1 LSINQNPTDVKLLS
15 DAARVVMPEIGS
27 NGLANP
33 MGLIR
38 DDFYTELEYPL
49 AAKTFKNMTY
59 HPTVSSAITVIEDT
73 IRRVKWKVELPEDA
87 DDTMKE
93 RTKFIESCMHDMD
106 RPWSDYIQEFLSI
119 IIYGFSIN
127 EKVWKRRKRKNQKS
141 KFDDGLFGWKKL
153 PARNQASIKRWV
165 WDEDGRDLIGVVQD
179 ISLVKGGSLRY
190 NPSGS
195 LVGIPSNKFLHFR
208 HNAQLD
214 NPEGNSPLKQ
224 VFIPWSYLTTIE
236 EYEAV
241 GISRDMNGMPMIK
254 LPPEY
259 MSANASE
266 DKKAVFEYMKT
277 VIRNINANEQSG
289 LVFPKFVDP
298 DTKADAF
305 EFELVGTQGS
315 KSYDTDAIIRRY
327 EQKILMTFLADVLLL
342 GHSNVGSNALAS
354 EKSSLLAV
362 KVDSI
367 LTQITD
373 VINKD
378 LIPHTFRMNGW
389 DDAITPTI
397 SNESFED
404 TSLDE
409 VGKLVQRAVSV
420 GAMEVDK
427 NLSNKLRSLIE
438 VPTANPDEPIDIINP
453 NNNSKGGEGMKEGDP
468 SGTGKAQGNNSA
480 TNSDNAS

>member
-1 LSINQNPTDVKLLS
+1 LSNNPTDVKLLS
-15 DAARVVMPEIGS
+15 EAARVVMPELGNS
-27 NGLANP
+27 GLANP
-33 MGLIR
+33 LGLIR
-38 DDFYTELEYPL
+38 DDFYRELEYPL

-73 IRRVKWKVELPEDA
+73 IRRVNWSVEAPKDATPEMKV
-87 DDTMKE
+87 
-93 RTKFIESCMHDMD
+93 RTKYIESCMHDMD
-106 RPWSDYIQEFLSI
+106 RTWAEYIQEFLSI
-119 IIYGFSIN
+119 LIYGFSVN
-127 EKVWKRRKRKNQKS
+127 EKVWKRRTKKNNKS
-141 KFDDGLFGWKKL
+141 RHDDGLIGWKRL
-153 PARNQASIKRWV
+153 PSRSQASIKRWV
-165 WDEDGRDLIGVVQD
+165 WDDEGRDLIGVIQD
-179 ISLVKGGSLRY
+179 LSQVKGGSLRY
-190 NPSGS
+190 NVDGT
-195 LVGIPSNKFLHFR
+195 LIGIPRSKFLHFR

-259 MSANASE
+259 MAANASD
-266 DKKAVFEYMKT
+266 DKKAVFEYMKQ

-305 EFELVGTQGS
+305 EFSLVGTQGN
-315 KSYDTDAIIRRY
+315 KNYDTDAIIRRY

-342 GHSNVGSNALAS
+342 GHSAVGSNALAS

-362 KVDSI
+362 KVEAI
-367 LTQITD
+367 LAQIVD
-373 VINKD
+373 IINTD

-389 DDAITPTI
+389 DDTITPKLTFD
-397 SNESFED
+397 SFED

-420 GAMEVDK
+420 GAMSIDEP
-427 NLSNKLRSLIE
+427 LSNYLRDLIGASDADPSAPVLMPSDSISSAGE
-438 VPTANPDEPIDIINP
+438 GFKTAGEGTATSPGGSDSSS
-453 NNNSKGGEGMKEGDP
+453 NNN
-468 SGTGKAQGNNSA
+468 
-480 TNSDNAS
+480 DNAS

>member
-1 LSINQNPTDVKLLS
+1 MSFNQNPADTKLLS
-15 DAARVVMPEIGS
+15 DAARVIMPEIGN

-33 MGLIR
+33 LGLIR

-49 AAKTFKNMTY
+49 AARTFKNMTY

-73 IRRVKWKVELPEDA
+73 IRKVNWTIEAPDDA
-87 DDTMKE
+87 DEQMKE
-93 RTKFIESCMHDMD
+93 HTQFIESCMHDMD
-106 RPWSDYIQEFLSI
+106 RPWSEYVQEFLSI

-127 EKVWKRRKRKNQKS
+127 EKVWKRRKKKNQKS

-153 PARNQASIKRWV
+153 PTRSQASIKRWV
-165 WDEDGRDLIGVVQD
+165 WDEDGRDLLGVIQD
-179 ISLVKGGSLRY
+179 LSQVKGGSLRY
-190 NPSGS
+190 NVDGT
-195 LVGIPSNKFLHFR
+195 LIGIPKNKFLHFR

-254 LPPEY
+254 LPPDY
-259 MSANASE
+259 MSENASD

-277 VIRNINANEQSG
+277 VIRNINANEQAG
-289 LVFPKFVDP
+289 LVFPTFVDP

-305 EFELVGTQGS
+305 DFELVGTQGN
-315 KSYDTDAIIRRY
+315 KSYDTDKIIRRY

-354 EKSSLLAV
+354 EKSSLLSV
-362 KVDSI
+362 KVEAI
-367 LTQITD
+367 LSQIVD

-389 DDAITPTI
+389 DDTITPKI
-397 SNESFED
+397 AFDSFEE

-427 NLSNKLRSLIE
+427 ELSNKLRDLIE
-438 VPTANPDEPIDIINP
+438 VSEADESKPITIVNP
-453 NNNSKGGEGMKEGDP
+453 NNESKAGEGMEEGDP

>member
-1 LSINQNPTDVKLLS
+1 LSNNPTDVKLLS
-15 DAARVVMPEIGS
+15 EAARVVMPELGNS
-27 NGLANP
+27 GLANP
-33 MGLIR
+33 LGLIR
-38 DDFYTELEYPL
+38 DDFYRELEYPL

-73 IRRVKWKVELPEDA
+73 IRRVNWSVEAPKDATPEMKV
-87 DDTMKE
+87 
-93 RTKFIESCMHDMD
+93 RTKHIESCMHDMD
-106 RPWSDYIQEFLSI
+106 RTWAEYIQEFLSI
-119 IIYGFSIN
+119 LIYGFSVN
-127 EKVWKRRKRKNQKS
+127 EKVWKRRTKKNNKS
-141 KFDDGLFGWKKL
+141 RHDDGLIGWKRL
-153 PARNQASIKRWV
+153 PSRSQASIKRWV
-165 WDEDGRDLIGVVQD
+165 WDDKGRDLIGVIQD
-179 ISLVKGGSLRY
+179 LSQVKGGSLRY
-190 NPSGS
+190 NVDGT
-195 LVGIPSNKFLHFR
+195 LIGIPRSKFLHFR

-259 MSANASE
+259 MAANASD
-266 DKKAVFEYMKT
+266 DKKAVFDYMKQ

-305 EFELVGTQGS
+305 EFSLVGTQGN
-315 KSYDTDAIIRRY
+315 KNYDTDAIIRRY

-342 GHSNVGSNALAS
+342 GHSAVGSNALAS

-362 KVDSI
+362 KVEAI
-367 LTQITD
+367 LAQIVD
-373 VINKD
+373 IINTD

-389 DDAITPTI
+389 DDTITPKLTFD
-397 SNESFED
+397 SFED

-420 GAMEVDK
+420 GAMSIDEP
-427 NLSNKLRSLIE
+427 LSNYLRDLIGASDADPSAPVLMPSDSISSAGE
-438 VPTANPDEPIDIINP
+438 GFKTAGEGTATSPGGSDSSS
-453 NNNSKGGEGMKEGDP
+453 NNN
-468 SGTGKAQGNNSA
+468 
-480 TNSDNAS
+480 DNAS

>member
-1 LSINQNPTDVKLLS
+1 LSNNPTDVKLLS
-15 DAARVVMPEIGS
+15 EAARVVMPELGNS
-27 NGLANP
+27 GLANP
-33 MGLIR
+33 LGLIR
-38 DDFYTELEYPL
+38 DDFYRELEYPL

-73 IRRVKWKVELPEDA
+73 IRRVNWSVEAPKDATPEMKV
-87 DDTMKE
+87 
-93 RTKFIESCMHDMD
+93 RTKHIESCMHDMD
-106 RPWSDYIQEFLSI
+106 RTWAEYIQEFLSI
-119 IIYGFSIN
+119 LIYGFSVN
-127 EKVWKRRKRKNQKS
+127 EKVWKRRTKKNNKS
-141 KFDDGLFGWKKL
+141 RHDDGLIGWKRL
-153 PARNQASIKRWV
+153 PSRSQASIKRWV
-165 WDEDGRDLIGVVQD
+165 WDDEGRDLIGVIQD
-179 ISLVKGGSLRY
+179 LSQVKGGNLRY
-190 NPSGS
+190 NVDGT
-195 LVGIPSNKFLHFR
+195 LIGIPRSKFLHFR

-259 MSANASE
+259 MAANASD
-266 DKKAVFEYMKT
+266 DKKAVFEYMKQ

-305 EFELVGTQGS
+305 EFSLVGTQGN
-315 KSYDTDAIIRRY
+315 KNYDTDAIIRRY

-342 GHSNVGSNALAS
+342 GHSAVGSNALAS

-362 KVDSI
+362 KVEAI
-367 LTQITD
+367 LAQIVD
-373 VINKD
+373 IINTD

-389 DDAITPTI
+389 DDTITPKLTFD
-397 SNESFED
+397 SFED

-420 GAMEVDK
+420 GAMSIDEP
-427 NLSNKLRSLIE
+427 LSNYLRDLIGASDADPSAPVLMPSDSISSAGE
-438 VPTANPDEPIDIINP
+438 GFKTAGEGTATSPGGSDSSS
-453 NNNSKGGEGMKEGDP
+453 NNN
-468 SGTGKAQGNNSA
+468 
-480 TNSDNAS
+480 DNAS